1 MLLQF
6 LSAYKL
12 LQLLR
17 PVYEALEWW
26 QAKEKEKEKR
36 DREEW
41 LASMDDETRARY
53 VMEQVSFSILA
64 ASLKR
69 SLCYSLCVCILLLS
83 MCLHTRG
90 GILSISP
97 PLVVYVCG
105 DTV

>member
-69 SLCYSLCVCILLLS
+69 SLCYSLCLSATLYVSAYCYSLCLCILEVASSLSLLLS
-83 MCLHTRG
+83 
-90 GILSISP
+90 
-97 PLVVYVCG
+97 
-105 DTV
+105 